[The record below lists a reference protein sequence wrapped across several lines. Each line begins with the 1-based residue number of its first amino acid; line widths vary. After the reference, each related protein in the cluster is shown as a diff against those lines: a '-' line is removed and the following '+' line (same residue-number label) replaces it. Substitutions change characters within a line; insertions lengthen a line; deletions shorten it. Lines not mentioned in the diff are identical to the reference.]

1 MSQILAV
8 AVVLLLSGSAVGQ
21 GQLTGSPGTTADVK
35 PEVKAE
41 VKPEVQAV
49 LDAFIEAT
57 GGEQAYRKL
66 GGLYRRYQWAAG
78 DDSGKIEVRARP
90 GGAFSLDMTMDGSEW
105 HEGQASDGTKTWQED
120 AAGVCF
126 PAADSVAILLQMEQD
141 PTALVDLKKYAR
153 AMTVSGEVTVANL
166 STWKVIVVPKAGR
179 PWYLFFDIET
189 GLLNRMEFSRPGAD
203 GRPIMVDRSFHDWKS
218 AGSIKVPGVI
228 RERSLL
234 GSVVMTLKAAEV
246 AALPASEFVMTPCA
260 QAAFNPPDERT
271 SPPDVTKL
279 PVEGAYHTKL
289 IKMIG
294 PTLVTSDGQSVS
306 SSILADQPDVL
317 LYFTAKW
324 CGPCRRFTPTLVDF
338 YKKHAG
344 DRDFMIVMVS
354 SDREKAKMSQYM
366 TDYKIDFP
374 AVPFDRRDSSGLKTA
389 WGGRGIP
396 NLVWLDGQDE
406 VVKGS
411 YEKGRYVGPASV
423 LGSFKKHLAVE

>member
-1 MSQILAV
+1 MSRILVV
-8 AVVLLLSGSAVGQ
+8 AVVLLISGSVVGQ
-21 GQLTGSPGTTADVK
+21 SELTGSPGTSAD
-35 PEVKAE
+35 

-57 GGEQAYRKL
+57 GGEQAYREL
-66 GGLYRRYQWAAG
+66 GGLYRRYQWTAG
-78 DDSGKIEVRARP
+78 DESGKIEVRARP
-90 GGAFSLDMTMDGSEW
+90 GGAFMLDMTMDGSEW
-105 HEGQASDGTKTWQED
+105 HEAQASDGTKTWQED

-126 PAADSVAILLQMEQD
+126 PAADAVAILLQMEQD
-141 PTALVDLKKYAR
+141 PTALLDLKQYAR
-153 AMTVSGEVTVANL
+153 AMTVSGEVPVANR
-166 STWKVIVVPKAGR
+166 STWRVIVAPKVGR
-179 PWYLFFDIET
+179 PWYLFFDTET

-203 GRPIMVDRSFHDWKS
+203 GRPVMVDRGFHKWKS
-218 AGSIKVPGVI
+218 VGSIKVPGVI

-234 GSVVMTLKAAEV
+234 GSVAMTLEAAEV

-260 QAAFNPPDERT
+260 KAAFARPVELT
-271 SPPDVTKL
+271 LPPDVTSL
-279 PVEGAYHTKL
+279 PVEGAYHAKL
-289 IKMIG
+289 IKKIG
-294 PTLVTSDGQSVS
+294 PTLVTSDGRSVS

-344 DRDFMIVMVS
+344 SRDFMTVMVS

-366 TDYKIDFP
+366 TDYKMDFP
-374 AVPFDRRDSSGLKTA
+374 AVPFERRDSSGLKTA

-396 NLVWLDGQDE
+396 NLVWLDGEDE

-423 LGSFKKHLAVE
+423 LGSFKKHLGVE

>member
-1 MSQILAV
+1 MSRILAV

-21 GQLTGSPGTTADVK
+21 GQLTGSPVTTAD
-35 PEVKAE
+35 

-66 GGLYRRYQWAAG
+66 GGLYRRYQWATG

-141 PTALVDLKKYAR
+141 PTALLDLKKYAR
-153 AMTVSGEVTVANL
+153 AMTVAGEVTVANL

-179 PWYLFFDIET
+179 PWYLFFDTET
-189 GLLNRMEFSRPGAD
+189 GLLTRMEFSRPGDD
-203 GRPIMVDRSFHDWKS
+203 GRPVMVDRGFYDWKS
-218 AGSIKVPGVI
+218 AGPIKVPGVI
-228 RERSLL
+228 RERSLH
-234 GSVVMTLKAAEV
+234 GSVEMTLEAVEV
-246 AALPASEFVMTPCA
+246 ATLPASEFAMTSCA
-260 QAAFNPPDERT
+260 KAAFTRPVELI

-279 PVEGAYHTKL
+279 PVEGAYHAKL
-289 IKMIG
+289 IEKIG
-294 PTLVTSDGQSVS
+294 PTLVTSDGQLVS

-324 CGPCRRFTPTLVDF
+324 CGPCRRFTPALVDF

-344 DRDFMIVMVS
+344 SRDFMIVMVS
-354 SDREKAKMSQYM
+354 SDREKGKMSQYM
-366 TDYKIDFP
+366 TDYKMDFP
-374 AVPFDRRDSSGLKTA
+374 AVPFERRDSSGLKTA

-423 LGSFKKHLAVE
+423 LGSFKKHLGVE